1 MMISY
6 PSFASYGYDMAYY
19 FLKGLATFGTDFS
32 NHLDEIETTPVQMGF
47 KFERVNNWG
56 GFINRKVFFV
66 HLSNDYKVT
75 KIDFDK

>member
-1 MMISY
+1 MSIL
-6 PSFASYGYDMAYY
+6 FLNIFIHTEFRCAS
-19 FLKGLATFGTDFS
+19 FGTDFS